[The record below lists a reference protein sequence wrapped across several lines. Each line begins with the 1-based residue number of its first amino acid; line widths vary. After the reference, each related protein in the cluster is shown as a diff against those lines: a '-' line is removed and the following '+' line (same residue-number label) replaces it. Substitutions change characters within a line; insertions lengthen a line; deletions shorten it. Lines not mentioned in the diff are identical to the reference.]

1 MIIVPSIY
9 MAEDDQPILMIPP
22 KVMNDFYKMKTA
34 MDRINFIKNL
44 CNNLEYRDYQG
55 AENE

>member
-1 MIIVPSIY
+1 